1 MIKTNKRGPKE
12 SVIPKLYNTLLDLY
26 RIYTDNPQTKI
37 SKKICNAVA
46 NNNNVKI
53 EAVSIIMK
61 YVKKP
66 EPPKWRDAV
75 LLAREQYEY
84 RQRTGRSSTS
94 AEKAEPNQ
102 LFAKECFIEHKELP
116 PTATVEVTISEV
128 SEIAV
133 RYLRE
138 NNLKS
143 LKIERR
149 EENTPLITFE

>member
-37 SKKICNAVA
+37 SKKTCNTVA
-46 NNNNVKI
+46 KKYNVKI
-53 EAVSIIMK
+53 EAVSVIMK
-61 YVKKP
+61 YIKKT
-66 EPPKWRDAV
+66 EPPTWRDAV
-75 LLAREQYEY
+75 LLAREQYKY
-84 RQRTGRSSTS
+84 RQRTGHSSTS
-94 AEKAEPNQ
+94 TEKAESNQ
-102 LFAKECFIEHKELP
+102 LFVKECFIEHKELP
-116 PTATVEVTISEV
+116 PTATVEVTISKV
-128 SEIAV
+128 SEIVV